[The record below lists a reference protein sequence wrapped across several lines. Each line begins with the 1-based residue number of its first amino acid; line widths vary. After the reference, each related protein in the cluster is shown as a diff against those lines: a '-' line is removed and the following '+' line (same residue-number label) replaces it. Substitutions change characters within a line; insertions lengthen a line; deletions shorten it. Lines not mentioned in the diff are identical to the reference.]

1 MKNNYQTSKERMLLS
16 LYYDYDKDF
25 RKMSLLGLS
34 LLLISAFSI
43 STALPPMLD
52 YYSPTYN
59 ASQVELLVS
68 VPSFSV
74 VAMLLLNPF
83 VDKWLNDRQLIMT
96 GLILLSSA
104 GIFPFFVQWYP
115 LVLLSRL
122 VFGMGIGFINAKAIS
137 IISQRYQGKERIQM
151 LGIRGSVE
159 LIGGASCSL
168 LVGQLLKIHWTLAFL
183 IYGFGFIILAMYLL
197 FVPPMEQIE
206 KKEIQKSK
214 QGLNKKDFAMIL
226 GMALLSGFVICINS
240 SISLRVPLF
249 QVDGKTIVGGE
260 SALVLSLEQG
270 IGIAAGLSF
279 ASLLAHI
286 KNRLLPM
293 ALLCLSICLFGIA
306 LANNLL
312 TLILSSVGVG
322 FFYSI
327 ILTFIFHRLSECIAR
342 NLLNKATAYVLL
354 GCNLGSAVSPYVLK
368 LLALVSSSFS
378 WIFLAYAIVSFL
390 FFLGFLLNSRMV
402 KKA

>member
-1 MKNNYQTSKERMLLS
+1 MIMTKILE
-16 LYYDYDKDF
+16 
-25 RKMSLLGLS
+25 KMSLLGLS

-59 ASQVELLVS
+59 ASQIELLVS

-96 GLILLSSA
+96 GLILLSGA
-104 GIFPFFVQWYP
+104 GIFPFFVQLYP

-122 VFGMGIGFINAKAIS
+122 VFGMGIGLINAKAIS
-137 IISQRYQGKERIQM
+137 IISQRYQGKERVQM
-151 LGIRGSVE
+151 LGIRGSME

-168 LVGQLLKIHWTLAFL
+168 LVGQLLKIHWTLVFL

-197 FVPPMEQIE
+197 FVPPMEQVE
-206 KKEIQKSK
+206 KEEVQKSK

-226 GMALLSGFVICINS
+226 GMALLAGFVICINS

-249 QVDGKTIVGGE
+249 QVDGKTIVSGQ

-293 ALLCLSICLFGIA
+293 ALFCLSICLFGIA

-327 ILTFIFHRLSECIAR
+327 ILTIIFHRLSECIAR

-390 FFLGFLLNSRMV
+390 LFLGFLLNSRVV

>member
-1 MKNNYQTSKERMLLS
+1 MIMTKILE
-16 LYYDYDKDF
+16 
-25 RKMSLLGLS
+25 KMSLLGLS

-270 IGIAAGLSF
+270 IGIEAGLSF

-390 FFLGFLLNSRMV
+390 LFLGFLLNSRMV
-402 KKA
+402 KKP

>member
-1 MKNNYQTSKERMLLS
+1 MIMTKILE
-16 LYYDYDKDF
+16 
-25 RKMSLLGLS
+25 KMSLLGLS
-34 LLLISAFSI
+34 FLLISAFSI

-151 LGIRGSVE
+151 LGFRGSVE

-197 FVPPMEQIE
+197 FVSPMEQIE

-214 QGLNKKDFAMIL
+214 QGFNKKDFAMIL
-226 GMALLSGFVICINS
+226 GMAFLSGFVICINS

-293 ALLCLSICLFGIA
+293 ALLCLSICLFGIS

-342 NLLNKATAYVLL
+342 NMLNKATAYVLL

-390 FFLGFLLNSRMV
+390 LFLGFLLNSRMV

>member
-1 MKNNYQTSKERMLLS
+1 MIMTKILE
-16 LYYDYDKDF
+16 
-25 RKMSLLGLS
+25 KMSLLGLS

>member
-1 MKNNYQTSKERMLLS
+1 MTKILE
-16 LYYDYDKDF
+16 
-25 RKMSLLGLS
+25 KMSLLGLS

-52 YYSPTYN
+52 YYGPTYT

-83 VDKWLNDRQLIMT
+83 VDRWLNDRQLIMT

-104 GIFPFFVQWYP
+104 GIFPFFVQLYP

-122 VFGMGIGFINAKAIS
+122 VFGMGIGLINAKAIS
-137 IISQRYQGKERIQM
+137 IISQRYQGKERVQM
-151 LGIRGSVE
+151 LGIRGSME

-168 LVGQLLKIHWTLAFL
+168 LVGQLLRIHWTLAFL

-197 FVPPMEQIE
+197 FVPPMEQTE
-206 KKEIQKSK
+206 KKETQKSK
-214 QGLNKKDFAMIL
+214 QGLDKKDLAMIL
-226 GMALLSGFVICINS
+226 GMALLAGFVICINS

-249 QVDGKTIVGGE
+249 QIDGKTIASGQ

-270 IGIAAGLSF
+270 IGIVAGLSF
-279 ASLLAHI
+279 ASLIGHI
-286 KNRLLPM
+286 KHRLLPM
-293 ALLCLSICLFGIA
+293 ALFCLSICLLGIS

-312 TLILSSVGVG
+312 ILILSSVGVG
-322 FFYSI
+322 FFYNI
-327 ILTFIFHRLSECIAR
+327 ILTIIFNRLSERIAK

-368 LLALVSSSFS
+368 VLALVSPSFS
-378 WIFLAYAIVSFL
+378 WIFLAYALVSFL
-390 FFLGFLLNSRMV
+390 LFLGFLLNSKMV

>member
-1 MKNNYQTSKERMLLS
+1 MIMTKILE
-16 LYYDYDKDF
+16 
-25 RKMSLLGLS
+25 KMSLLGLS

-226 GMALLSGFVICINS
+226 VMARLSGFVICLNS

-390 FFLGFLLNSRMV
+390 LFLGFLLNSRMV
-402 KKA
+402 KKP

>member
-1 MKNNYQTSKERMLLS
+1 MIMTKILE
-16 LYYDYDKDF
+16 
-25 RKMSLLGLS
+25 KMSLLGLS

-74 VAMLLLNPF
+74 VAMLLLNSF

-293 ALLCLSICLFGIA
+293 ALLFLSICLFGIA

-322 FFYSI
+322 FFYNI

-390 FFLGFLLNSRMV
+390 LFLGFLLNSRMV

>member
-1 MKNNYQTSKERMLLS
+1 MIMTKILE
-16 LYYDYDKDF
+16 
-25 RKMSLLGLS
+25 KMSLLGLS

-104 GIFPFFVQWYP
+104 GIFPFFVQLYP

-197 FVPPMEQIE
+197 FVPPMEQTE
-206 KKEIQKSK
+206 KKEAQKSK
-214 QGLNKKDFAMIL
+214 QGLDKKDLAMIL
-226 GMALLSGFVICINS
+226 GMALLAGFVICINS

-249 QVDGKTIVGGE
+249 QIDGKTIASGQ

-270 IGIAAGLSF
+270 IGIVAGLSF
-279 ASLLAHI
+279 ASLIGHI
-286 KNRLLPM
+286 KHRLLPM
-293 ALLCLSICLFGIA
+293 ALFCLSTCLLGIS

-312 TLILSSVGVG
+312 ILILFSVGVG
-322 FFYSI
+322 FFYNIVLTI
-327 ILTFIFHRLSECIAR
+327 IFNRLSERVTR

-368 LLALVSSSFS
+368 LLALVSPSFS
-378 WIFLAYAIVSFL
+378 WIFLAYAVVSFL
-390 FFLGFLLNSRMV
+390 LFLGFLLNSKMV

>member
-1 MKNNYQTSKERMLLS
+1 MTKILEKI
-16 LYYDYDKDF
+16 
-25 RKMSLLGLS
+25 SLLGLS

-52 YYSPTYN
+52 YYSPTYI

-104 GIFPFFVQWYP
+104 GIFPFFVQLYP

-122 VFGMGIGFINAKAIS
+122 VFGMGIGLINAKAIS
-137 IISQRYQGKERIQM
+137 IISQRYQGKERVQM
-151 LGIRGSVE
+151 LGIRGSME

-197 FVPPMEQIE
+197 FVPPMEQTE
-206 KKEIQKSK
+206 KKEAQKSK
-214 QGLNKKDFAMIL
+214 QGLDKKDLAMIL
-226 GMALLSGFVICINS
+226 GMALLAGFVICVNS

-249 QVDGKTIVGGE
+249 QIDGKTIASGQ

-270 IGIAAGLSF
+270 IGIVAGLSF
-279 ASLLAHI
+279 ASLIGHI
-286 KNRLLPM
+286 KHRLLPM
-293 ALLCLSICLFGIA
+293 ALFCLSTCLLGIS

-312 TLILSSVGVG
+312 ILILSSVGVG
-322 FFYSI
+322 FFYNI
-327 ILTFIFHRLSECIAR
+327 ILTIIFNRLSERIAK

-368 LLALVSSSFS
+368 VLALVSPSFS
-378 WIFLAYAIVSFL
+378 WIFLAYALVSFL
-390 FFLGFLLNSRMV
+390 LFLGFLLNSRMF

>member
-1 MKNNYQTSKERMLLS
+1 MIMTKILE
-16 LYYDYDKDF
+16 
-25 RKMSLLGLS
+25 KMSLLGLS

-52 YYSPTYN
+52 YYSPTYTT
-59 ASQVELLVS
+59 SQVELLVS

-74 VAMLLLNPF
+74 VAMLLLNPL
-83 VDKWLNDRQLIMT
+83 VDRWLNDRQLIMT
-96 GLILLSSA
+96 GLILLSSS
-104 GIFPFFVQWYP
+104 GIFPFFVQLYP

-122 VFGMGIGFINAKAIS
+122 VFGMGIGLINAKAIS
-137 IISQRYQGKERIQM
+137 IISQRYQGKERVQM

-197 FVPPMEQIE
+197 FVPPMEQTE
-206 KKEIQKSK
+206 KKEAQKSK
-214 QGLNKKDFAMIL
+214 QGLDKKDLAMIL
-226 GMALLSGFVICINS
+226 GMALLAGFVICVNS

-249 QVDGKTIVGGE
+249 QVDGKTIASGQ

-270 IGIAAGLSF
+270 IGIVAGLSF
-279 ASLLAHI
+279 ASLIGHI
-286 KNRLLPM
+286 KHRLLPM
-293 ALLCLSICLFGIA
+293 ALFCLSTCLLGIS

-312 TLILSSVGVG
+312 ILILSSVGVG
-322 FFYSI
+322 FFYNIVLTI
-327 ILTFIFHRLSECIAR
+327 IFNRLSERITR

-368 LLALVSSSFS
+368 LLALVSPSFS
-378 WIFLAYAIVSFL
+378 WIFLAYAVVSFL
-390 FFLGFLLNSRMV
+390 LFLGFLLNSKMV

>member
-1 MKNNYQTSKERMLLS
+1 MIMTKILE
-16 LYYDYDKDF
+16 
-25 RKMSLLGLS
+25 KMSLLGLS

-226 GMALLSGFVICINS
+226 GMALLAGFVICINS

-327 ILTFIFHRLSECIAR
+327 ILTIIFHRLSECIAR

-390 FFLGFLLNSRMV
+390 LFLGFLLNSRMV
-402 KKA
+402 KKP

>member
-1 MKNNYQTSKERMLLS
+1 MIMTKILE
-16 LYYDYDKDF
+16 
-25 RKMSLLGLS
+25 KMSLLGLS

-68 VPSFSV
+68 VSSFSV

-226 GMALLSGFVICINS
+226 VMALLSGFVICINS

-390 FFLGFLLNSRMV
+390 LFLGFLLNSRMV

>member
-1 MKNNYQTSKERMLLS
+1 MTKILEKI
-16 LYYDYDKDF
+16 
-25 RKMSLLGLS
+25 SLLGLS

-52 YYSPTYN
+52 YYGPTYT

-83 VDKWLNDRQLIMT
+83 VDRWLNDRQLIMT

-104 GIFPFFVQWYP
+104 GIFPFFVQLYP

-122 VFGMGIGFINAKAIS
+122 VFGMGIGLINAKAIS
-137 IISQRYQGKERIQM
+137 IISQRYQGKERVQM
-151 LGIRGSVE
+151 LGIRGSME

-197 FVPPMEQIE
+197 FVPPMEQAE
-206 KKEIQKSK
+206 KKEAQKSK
-214 QGLNKKDFAMIL
+214 QGLDQKDLAMIL
-226 GMALLSGFVICINS
+226 GMALLAGFVICINS

-249 QVDGKTIVGGE
+249 QIDGKTIASGQ

-270 IGIAAGLSF
+270 IGIVAGLSF
-279 ASLLAHI
+279 ASLIGHI
-286 KNRLLPM
+286 KHRLLPM
-293 ALLCLSICLFGIA
+293 ALFCLSICLLGIS

-312 TLILSSVGVG
+312 ILILSSVGVG
-322 FFYSI
+322 FFYNI
-327 ILTFIFHRLSECIAR
+327 ILTIIFNRLSERIAR

-354 GCNLGSAVSPYVLK
+354 GCNLGSAISPYVLK
-368 LLALVSSSFS
+368 VLALVSPSFS
-378 WIFLAYAIVSFL
+378 WIFLAYALVSFL
-390 FFLGFLLNSRMV
+390 LFLGFLLNSKMV

>member
-1 MKNNYQTSKERMLLS
+1 MTRILE
-16 LYYDYDKDF
+16 
-25 RKMSLLGLS
+25 KMSLLGLS

-52 YYSPTYN
+52 YYSPTFS
-59 ASQVELLVS
+59 AAQVELLVS

-83 VDKWLNDRQLIMT
+83 VDRWLNDRRLIMT

-104 GIFPFFVQWYP
+104 GIFPFFVQLYP

-122 VFGMGIGFINAKAIS
+122 VFGMGIGLINAKAIS
-137 IISQRYQGKERIQM
+137 IISQRYQGKERVQM
-151 LGIRGSVE
+151 LGIRGSME

-197 FVPPMEQIE
+197 FVPPMEQTE
-206 KKEIQKSK
+206 KKEAQKSK
-214 QGLNKKDFAMIL
+214 QGLDKKDLAMIL
-226 GMALLSGFVICINS
+226 GMALLAGFVICINS

-249 QVDGKTIVGGE
+249 QIDGKTIASGQ

-270 IGIAAGLSF
+270 IGIVAGLSF
-279 ASLLAHI
+279 ASLIGHI
-286 KNRLLPM
+286 KHRLLPM
-293 ALLCLSICLFGIA
+293 ALFCLSTCLLGIS

-312 TLILSSVGVG
+312 ILILSSVGVG
-322 FFYSI
+322 FFYNIVLTI
-327 ILTFIFHRLSECIAR
+327 IFNRLSERITR

-368 LLALVSSSFS
+368 LLALVSPSFS
-378 WIFLAYAIVSFL
+378 WIFLAYAVVSFL
-390 FFLGFLLNSRMV
+390 LFLGFLLNSKMV

>member
-1 MKNNYQTSKERMLLS
+1 MIMTKILE
-16 LYYDYDKDF
+16 
-25 RKMSLLGLS
+25 KMSLLGLS

-327 ILTFIFHRLSECIAR
+327 ILTIIFHRLSECIAR

-390 FFLGFLLNSRMV
+390 LFLGFLLNSRMV
-402 KKA
+402 KKP

>member
-1 MKNNYQTSKERMLLS
+1 MIMTKILE
-16 LYYDYDKDF
+16 
-25 RKMSLLGLS
+25 KMSLLGLS

-52 YYSPTYN
+52 YYNPTYN

-151 LGIRGSVE
+151 LGLRGSVE

-327 ILTFIFHRLSECIAR
+327 ILTFIFHRLSKCIAR

-390 FFLGFLLNSRMV
+390 LFLGFLLNSRMV
-402 KKA
+402 KKP